1 MTAKAKKIQDS
12 GSKIQ
17 EAKKKVVK
25 VKTVNL
31 TGKEIK
37 KEATVIRQVK
47 EVKPV
52 EGKEAIQKLNAK
64 VLAGKEKKVEAK
76 PVETRPE
83 VKKVEEKK
91 EEPQKEYKPTIEIR
105 DLLKAGCHLGHKV
118 SKTHPKIRPYLFRAQ
133 DGIQVFDLLRTY
145 PKLVEALTFVYNAR
159 LKSKKIVMVGTKRQ
173 AKEVVKRIA
182 VEAGVAYVTNRWL
195 GGTITNWDQIRQ
207 VVTKYETMKQKW
219 DKGEYNSES
228 KREQSVVKKELVRL
242 GSMVEGL
249 IGHDKMFEVMIVVD
263 AGFEKTAVREAKNR
277 GLKVVGLVDTDGDPN
292 RVDFVI
298 PTNDDNVK
306 SVTLIMEEIGKALGK
321 EREDLGNKI

>member
-1 MTAKAKKIQDS
+1 MTDKKS
-12 GSKIQ
+12 V
-17 EAKKKVVK
+17 EKKVVK

-37 KEATVIRQVK
+37 KEATVIK
-47 EVKPV
+47 KAKEEVKPV

-91 EEPQKEYKPTIEIR
+91 EEPQKEYEPTIEIR

-159 LKSKKIVMVGTKRQ
+159 LKGKKIVMVGTKRQ

-321 EREDLGNKI
+321 EKVSELTK